1 MGLLRYQ
8 RLPFGLTNA
17 PATFQRAIDIILSG
31 LRWRTCL
38 VYLDDII
45 VSSAI
50 MEDHIRHLRDV
61 LSLLFNAGVTLKPEK
76 CHLFETKVDY
86 LGHVLSPGELR
97 VNKKNI
103 RALRDASQP
112 KIETALKSFL
122 GMCNV
127 YRRFVRNYALIARP
141 LTKLTSKKL
150 PAQLPVFDEKKAGA
164 FEELKRRLTTTPV
177 LALPKRDGQ
186 FVLETEACGTQVR
199 CALLQQQPD
208 GHFLPVG
215 YYSRVLTPAEKNYS
229 TTERECLA
237 VVWACFLLRP
247 YLEGQE
253 FLIRT
258 DHGSLRWLLSMD
270 SSQGRLARWRLR
282 LAEFKY
288 KVCTRAGREHHCAD
302 IMSRLETQ
310 GVDDSVIPEE
320 IPCFILPNVAR
331 GWHAPLYEKPDQN
344 QPITIRRMLVAQLK
358 DAHCLELRRQMD
370 RNRKGRY
377 SESADGLLIRVSP
390 FDRAK

>member
-1 MGLLRYQ
+1 
-8 RLPFGLTNA
+8 
-17 PATFQRAIDIILSG
+17 
-31 LRWRTCL
+31 
-38 VYLDDII
+38 
-45 VSSAI
+45 
-50 MEDHIRHLRDV
+50 
-61 LSLLFNAGVTLKPEK
+61 
-76 CHLFETKVDY
+76 
-86 LGHVLSPGELR
+86 
-97 VNKKNI
+97 
-103 RALRDASQP
+103 
-112 KIETALKSFL
+112 
-122 GMCNV
+122 MCNV
-127 YRRFVRNYALIARP
+127 YRRFVRNCAPIARP
-141 LTKLTSKKL
+141 LTKLTRKKL
-150 PAQLPVFDEKKAGA
+150 PAQLLVSDVKKAGA

-186 FVLETEACGTQVR
+186 FVLETEACGNQVG

-215 YYSRVLTPAEKNYS
+215 YFSRVLTPAEKNYS

-247 YLEGQE
+247 YLEGEE

-270 SSQGRLARWRLR
+270 SSQGLLARWRLR
-282 LAEFKY
+282 LTEFKY

-310 GVDDSVIPEE
+310 EADDSVNPEE

-344 QPITIRRMLVAQLK
+344 QPITIRRILVAQLK

-390 FDRAK
+390 FNRAK